1 MKIGIV
7 RFPGSNCDQDCY
19 RAVDEGIGAEA
30 VYLWHKSHDL
40 EGCRAI
46 LLPGG
51 FSYGD
56 HLRAGAIARFS
67 PIMREVIA
75 FARDGGPVLGIC
87 NGFQILCEAGLL
99 PGALV
104 RNDSLRFRS
113 HPVRVRVERTDT
125 PFTSEYDVGDVLGM
139 PIAHGEGQ
147 YVADRS
153 VIDALERERR
163 VIFRYVDGLGQP
175 TEEANPNGSVRNIAG
190 ICDEGRRIVGLMP
203 HPERVVTKLLGTD
216 GLGVFQSLIESL
228 RAKGDRPAQTTNA
241 GDGLQ
246 AGKARETPA
255 AQVTAA
261 AEPRAP

>member
-1 MKIGIV
+1 MADRMRVGIV
-7 RFPGSNCDQDCY
+7 RFPGSNCDQDCH
-19 RAVDEGIGAEA
+19 RAVVEGVGAEA

-46 LLPGG
+46 ILPGG

-75 FARDGGPVLGIC
+75 FARDGGAVLGIC

-113 HPVRVRVERTDT
+113 HPVRIRVERTDT
-125 PFTSEYDVGDVLGM
+125 PFTSEYREGDLLRL

-153 VIDALERERR
+153 VLEELEAEGR
-163 VIFRYVDGLGQP
+163 VAFRYVDGRGEP
-175 TEEANPNGSVRNIAG
+175 TAAANPNGSVRNIAG
-190 ICDEGRRIVGLMP
+190 ICDAGRQVVGLMP
-203 HPERVVTKLLGTD
+203 NPERAAAELLGTD
-216 GLGVFQSLIESL
+216 GLGVFWSLVGSCRTAE
-228 RAKGDRPAQTTNA
+228 RAEP
-241 GDGLQ
+241 LS
-246 AGKARETPA
+246 
-255 AQVTAA
+255 A
-261 AEPRAP
+261 AEPAEASAR